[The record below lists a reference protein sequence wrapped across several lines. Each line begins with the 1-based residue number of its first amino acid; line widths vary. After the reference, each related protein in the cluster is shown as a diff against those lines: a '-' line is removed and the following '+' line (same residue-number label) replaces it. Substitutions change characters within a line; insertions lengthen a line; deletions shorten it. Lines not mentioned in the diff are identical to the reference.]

1 MILAIIQ
8 AKKLRFFC
16 QHFNPKTL
24 YIRTDVQ
31 IPPVFYRTLSHFG
44 AEAKRAKAKAT
55 ASATASAK
63 AKAKAT
69 AKAKAK
75 SN

>member
-1 MILAIIQ
+1 MPSEVPSKSLGSPS
-8 AKKLRFFC
+8 KLTDVRM
-16 QHFNPKTL
+16 
-24 YIRTDVQ
+24 DVQ
-31 IPPVFYRTLSHFG
+31 IPPVFYRTLSPFG
-44 AEAKRAKAKAT
+44 AEAKRAKAEAT